1 LSECSSVVCLN
12 RPGARRPGSVGRPLP
27 HVEIRLADD
36 GEVLVKGS
44 TLLGYLGQAPF
55 SDEWWPTG
63 DLGEF
68 DPEGFL
74 YLNGRKKHQFVTSFG
89 RNVNPEWVEAELTQR
104 RHIAQAFVYG
114 EAMPTNHAL
123 LWPHRPDCTN
133 EELAAAVAQ
142 ANEALPDYAQV
153 HHWTRLDQPFTA
165 ANGLLTANGR
175 PRRDAIVERYRAQLT
190 EFRFFRGIRIM
201 SFFDTLQEATQQERH
216 ELFNLPIIR
225 DALEGKVSLESYRAF
240 LAQAYYH
247 VRHTVPLMMAC
258 GARLPQ
264 RLEWL
269 RKAVCEYIDEEYGH
283 EQWVLDDIA
292 ACGGDKEAVRDGR
305 PSLPIELMVS
315 FLYDLIARD
324 NPVGLFGMVNV
335 LEGTSIALATH
346 AAGSIRER
354 LALPETAFSYL
365 SSHGSLDIEHMQ
377 TYRRLMNTLQDP
389 ADQAAVIHASKVVY
403 TLYTDM
409 FRGLPRDG
417 ENLHAAA

>member
-1 LSECSSVVCLN
+1 
-12 RPGARRPGSVGRPLP
+12 
-27 HVEIRLADD
+27 
-36 GEVLVKGS
+36 
-44 TLLGYLGQAPF
+44 
-55 SDEWWPTG
+55 
-63 DLGEF
+63 
-68 DPEGFL
+68 
-74 YLNGRKKHQFVTSFG
+74 
-89 RNVNPEWVEAELTQR
+89 
-104 RHIAQAFVYG
+104 
-114 EAMPTNHAL
+114 
-123 LWPHRPDCTN
+123 
-133 EELAAAVAQ
+133 
-142 ANEALPDYAQV
+142 
-153 HHWTRLDQPFTA
+153 
-165 ANGLLTANGR
+165 
-175 PRRDAIVERYRAQLT
+175 
-190 EFRFFRGIRIM
+190 M
-201 SFFDTLQEATQQERH
+201 SFFDTLQEATHQERH

-225 DALEGKVSLESYRAF
+225 DALEGNVSLDSYRAF
-240 LAQAYYH
+240 LTQAYYH
-247 VRHTVPLMMAC
+247 VRHTVPMMAC

-269 RKAVCEYIDEEYGH
+269 RKAVCEYIEDEYGH

-292 ACGGDKEAVRDGR
+292 SCGGDTDAVRDGR

-377 TYRRLMNTLQDP
+377 TYRRLMNTLEDP

-403 TLYTDM
+403 KLYTDM

-417 ENLHAAA
+417 ENLHAPV